1 MYEKEFGIWP
11 TKKQKPHFFQVIK
24 HPYSLLLEIFIK
36 CFCLNPLG
44 HVARY
49 ECIDGEPSD
58 AKDAK
63 VNDRIPFLK
72 HSLGETYK

>member
-1 MYEKEFGIWP
+1 MV
-11 TKKQKPHFFQVIK
+11 KQ
-24 HPYSLLLEIFIK
+24 PYSLLQEIFIK

-49 ECIDGEPSD
+49 KCIDKEPTYASD

-63 VNDRIPFLK
+63 VNDKIPFFMY
-72 HSLGETYK
+72 SLGETCK